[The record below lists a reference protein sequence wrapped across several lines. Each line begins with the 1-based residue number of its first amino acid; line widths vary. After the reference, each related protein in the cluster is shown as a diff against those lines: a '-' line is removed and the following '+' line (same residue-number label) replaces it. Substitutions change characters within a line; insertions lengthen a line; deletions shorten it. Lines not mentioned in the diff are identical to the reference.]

1 MIASHQSGTVLTAV
15 KTASRPPSAVACATL
30 RPVLTAAA
38 RGALANSRSGR
49 GNGASIEQR
58 NWLLGPGST
67 DRLSSIGK
75 RDSHDWRES
84 ENHAQTAHRRAAD
97 DPSPTPDATPGPA
110 PGGAPAATSAAGAAP
125 PATTATLGGGGSDTD
140 PPCRTNTALGS
151 ITCRPVSEAR
161 HWRRSCRP
169 SLSSTSRSCKRS
181 TRRAATAVTDT
192 GGSPPRHPTP

>member
-15 KTASRPPSAVACATL
+15 KTASRPPSAVACATF

-140 PPCRTNTALGS
+140 PLQDQYRAWLDNLPA
-151 ITCRPVSEAR
+151 
-161 HWRRSCRP
+161 
-169 SLSSTSRSCKRS
+169 SL
-181 TRRAATAVTDT
+181 
-192 GGSPPRHPTP
+192 GGSTLAEKLQAIAELDLEELQTIDPPRGYGRD